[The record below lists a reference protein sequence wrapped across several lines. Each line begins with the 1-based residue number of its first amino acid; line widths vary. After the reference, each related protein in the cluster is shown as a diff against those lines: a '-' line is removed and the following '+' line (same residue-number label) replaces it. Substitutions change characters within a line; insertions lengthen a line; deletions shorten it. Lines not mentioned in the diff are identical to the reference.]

1 MLACAFCEF
10 WSQDSKCR
18 IVSPCNF
25 YICGWN
31 LVVFNTSFEELSHT
45 CKTRQYFIRG
55 GVLFQLVHG
64 INQPIP
70 AAPIPPPP
78 PGYCRTFAC
87 LVSPGG
93 GAVAN
98 FALPRG
104 QAFANPG
111 ATPALLIR
119 PWFSLVSLQLELTDA

>member
-1 MLACAFCEF
+1 MNSGLRTQNVESSHLVTFTSVDGIWLCLIPPLKNFHIHVRQDNILLGVGSYSSWYMECI
-10 WSQDSKCR
+10 SQ
-18 IVSPCNF
+18 
-25 YICGWN
+25 
-31 LVVFNTSFEELSHT
+31 
-45 CKTRQYFIRG
+45 
-55 GVLFQLVHG
+55 FQLR
-64 INQPIP
+64 PS
-70 AAPIPPPP
+70 PPPP